1 MRRVYRFALMNL
13 IGIFGTTLTA
23 VSVWSLYFTANE
35 DWFIPMVLGGLITWF
50 YIEVVTPS
58 NKPKVIKKVKI
69 EDKDY
74 TSIFNKK

>member
-13 IGIFGTTLTA
+13 IGIVGATLTA
-23 VSVWSLYFTANE
+23 VSVWSLYFTANK
-35 DWFIPMVLGGLITWF
+35 DWFIPMIFGGLITWF
-50 YIEVVTPS
+50 YIEVVTPT
-58 NKPKVIKKVKI
+58 NKPKVIKKVNI